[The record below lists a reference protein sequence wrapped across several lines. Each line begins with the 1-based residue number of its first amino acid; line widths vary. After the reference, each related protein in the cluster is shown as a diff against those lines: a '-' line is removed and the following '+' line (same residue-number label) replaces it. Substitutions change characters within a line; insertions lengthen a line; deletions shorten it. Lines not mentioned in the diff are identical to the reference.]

1 MSYTHIVCRKPE
13 TVPDELPDHAYDYIS
28 VFQEANL
35 KGTSGNPQP
44 SVSGD
49 GASEVQ
55 FELTPCD
62 AYGPGNP
69 QPSVSGD
76 GASEVQFELIP
87 CDAYGPGNP
96 QPSTVGDDASEI
108 QIELTIL

>member
-35 KGTSGNPQP
+35 KGTSGNLQP

-69 QPSVSGD
+69 QPS
-76 GASEVQFELIP
+76 
-87 CDAYGPGNP
+87 
-96 QPSTVGDDASEI
+96 TVGDDASEM